1 MRAGSAA
8 ASGIFDPP
16 DEAAVLRLIAEHPL
30 AWLVSTDGAQFAA
43 TPLPLLA
50 ECDEQGRLVSLL
62 GHIGRSNPQ
71 LGLIEA
77 HPRAMALFNGPHG
90 YISPSMVS
98 NLTWGPTWNYATAQF
113 TVDVTLVPDETDH
126 ALARLAEAVER
137 DRPVPWQAARMGP
150 RYAELSQRIVAFRA
164 RIVEQSSR
172 FKLGQD
178 ERPETFR
185 QIITALGEDP
195 LARWMEEM
203 GRGGA

>member
-8 ASGIFDPP
+8 TSGIFDPP
-16 DEAAVLRLIAEHPL
+16 NEVAVLKLIAEHPL
-30 AWLVSTDGAQFAA
+30 AWVVSSDGARFAA

-50 ECDEQGRLVSLL
+50 ECDDEGRLISLL

-71 LGLIEA
+71 LGFIED
-77 HPRAMALFNGPHG
+77 HSRAMVLFSGPHS
-90 YISPSMVS
+90 YISPSLVS

-113 TVDVTLVPDETDH
+113 TVDISLIPDETDH
-126 ALARLAEAVER
+126 ALTRLAEAVEKN
-137 DRPVPWQAARMGP
+137 RPKPWQPSQLGT
-150 RYAELSQRIVAFRA
+150 RYRELSARIVAFRA

-178 ERPETFR
+178 EHPETFR
-185 QIITALGEDP
+185 EIVAALGEDA

-203 GRGGA
+203 GRGAS